1 MTSKRQIRREL
12 ERVGWEV
19 HWENA
24 IDRDDETAVGGG
36 YGPYR
41 LAVGFDRNSGEPLGV
56 VSQRLGDDTVSAE
69 KWAGL
74 ESLPAPQRIVRRLSR
89 RRRSF

>member
-12 ERVGWEV
+12 ERLGWEV
-19 HWENA
+19 RWDGPTE
-24 IDRDDETAVGGG
+24 RDGEAGIKGG

-41 LAVGFDRNSGEPLGV
+41 LAVGFDPESGEPRAV
-56 VSQRLGDDTVSAE
+56 VTQRLGDDTVSAE

-89 RRRSF
+89 WRGSL